1 MWVNRGMA
9 PFDPS
14 RLTPREK
21 DELILA
27 LLDQVR
33 LLQERAATL
42 EARLAR
48 QPPKTPANSSLPPSR
63 GPKADRPRRPRRP
76 RPHRPGITRRLSAAP
91 DRTVVHH
98 AGACRHCGATLAPQR
113 QRLRHA
119 YDHIDLPPI
128 QPVVTRVQLFGGRC
142 PGCRRRVGA
151 TPPTGM
157 APGSP
162 FGPGVR
168 SLIVYLHHGHAV
180 GFERLAALLGE
191 VFGLAISEGAI
202 ANLLRR
208 SGRALVP
215 VGERIR
221 DRLRRAHAICCD
233 ETGAR
238 VEGRTHWHWVFAA
251 RDAVLH
257 RIAPGRGRAVARDVL
272 GSHRPAVWVSDR
284 YSAQQGLG
292 AAHQVCLAH
301 ILRDARY
308 AIDAG
313 DAVFAPKLARLLAW
327 AVRVGRRRAELKATT
342 LRAYRA
348 EADRRLDRL
357 LRLPAPTP
365 AGRALQAQAK
375 AWRGSY
381 FVFLEDLAA
390 PATNNV
396 SERALRPS
404 VVFRKVTHGFRS
416 TWGADGHALVRST
429 IDTARLGGVRP
440 LDAIR
445 RALQG
450 CPALPA

>member
-14 RLTPREK
+14 RLTSREK

-33 LLQERAATL
+33 LLQERAAAL

-48 QPPKTPANSSLPPSR
+48 PPKTPANSSLPPSK
-63 GPKADRPRRPRRP
+63 GHKADKPPRSRKP
-76 RPHRPGITRRLSAAP
+76 RPSRPGVTRRLSAAP
-91 DRTVVHH
+91 DRTVVRH

-128 QPVVTRVQLFGGRC
+128 RPVVTRVHLFGGRC

-151 TPPTGM
+151 TPPDGM

-162 FGPGVR
+162 FGPGIQ
-168 SLIVYLHHGHAV
+168 SLVVYLHHGHAI

-191 VFGLAISEGAI
+191 VFGLALSEGAI

-208 SGRALVP
+208 SGRALVA
-215 VGERIR
+215 VGERLR

-238 VEGRTHWHWVFAA
+238 VDGRTHWQWVFAA

-257 RIAPGRGRAVARDVL
+257 RIAPGRGRAVAQDVL
-272 GSHRPAVWVSDR
+272 GGHRPAVWVSDR
-284 YSAQQGLG
+284 YSAQRGLG
-292 AAHQVCLAH
+292 EAHQVCLAH

-308 AIDAG
+308 ALDAG
-313 DAVFAPKLARLLAW
+313 DAVVAPKLARLLAW
-327 AVRVGRRRAELKATT
+327 AVRVGRRRAELKTTT

-357 LRLPAPTP
+357 LRVPAPTP

-381 FVFLEDLAA
+381 FVFLEDRAV

-416 TWGADGHALVRST
+416 TWGADSHALVRST
-429 IDTARLGGVRP
+429 VDTARLGGVRP
-440 LDAIR
+440 LDALR